1 MTELRYLAPNSLDE
15 AIGAFAAAGS
25 AARILAG
32 GTDLLVQ
39 MRSGVLKPGLIVD
52 IKKIAEMTAIE
63 ETADGG
69 FRIGA
74 AASGMALAEH
84 PRFGKVWPGVLEAVN
99 LIGSK
104 QVQGRASAGGNLC
117 NGSPAGDS
125 VPAMVAAGAIVT
137 VQGPNGRRQLKVEDV
152 PAAPGRTNLLPGEIL
167 VSFALPPRPK
177 GSSDA
182 YLRMIPRTEMDIA
195 VVGVGVS
202 LTLKDG
208 VCTAARVGL
217 GAVAPTVLLV
227 EAAAK
232 ALIGSKLDDAAL
244 NAAAAALSAA
254 SSSWLPISAFAAA
267 STRSTVG
274 ATAPSPTRAAVQ
286 TPSFRVRLTPRPTT
300 AMSISVR
307 GIMRKYAS
315 LEPGGRGGKVKL
327 TRISPALMLVRPG
340 PAGTCS
346 TGISRRP
353 FGPCTVTMAPAATIA
368 GTLSPAGEPLQ
379 RLPPAEARP
388 CTCLEPIRFTPS
400 STPGQTLPK
409 RLCS

>member
-15 AIGAFAAAGS
+15 AIKAFAAAGS
-25 AARILAG
+25 AGRILAG

-39 MRSGVLKPGLIVD
+39 MRAGVVKPGLIVD
-52 IKKIAEMTAIE
+52 IKKIAEMMEIE

-69 FRIGA
+69 FRVGA
-74 AASGMALAEH
+74 AVSGMALHDH

-137 VQGPNGRRQLKVEDV
+137 VQGPNGRREMPVEQV
-152 PAAPGRTNLLPGEIL
+152 PAGPGRTNFKPGEIL
-167 VSFALPPRPK
+167 VSFTLPLRPK
-177 GSSDA
+177 GSGDA

-244 NAAAAALSAA
+244 AAAASACSAA
-254 SSSWLPISAFAAA
+254 CRPIDDKRGTIVYRTKVAGVLLKRTAAIAAKRAAA
-267 STRSTVG
+267 G
-274 ATAPSPTRAAVQ
+274 N
-286 TPSFRVRLTPRPTT
+286 
-300 AMSISVR
+300 
-307 GIMRKYAS
+307 
-315 LEPGGRGGKVKL
+315 
-327 TRISPALMLVRPG
+327 
-340 PAGTCS
+340 
-346 TGISRRP
+346 
-353 FGPCTVTMAPAATIA
+353 
-368 GTLSPAGEPLQ
+368 
-379 RLPPAEARP
+379 
-388 CTCLEPIRFTPS
+388 
-400 STPGQTLPK
+400 
-409 RLCS
+409 